1 MNIGNL
7 IITFL
12 ENKNLPQAYLAKELN
27 MPTSNLSRLL
37 KRESMDTD
45 KLLDISIKLKHN
57 FFADICGD
65 EINGENLS
73 LTLVPVG
80 RQIENRLKE
89 LKITQSKFAV
99 LLDVTPAEISRL
111 LKKTSFDVLKLLK
124 ISSILDYNFFQ
135 DFYESNLEENKGII
149 KRYIENNLFS
159 ASAAATPQT
168 LDMDFERKLL
178 ASQLVS
184 EVRRTPD
191 HLSLTLTG
199 DGVLAFVEALQTF
212 AIENSSSTPEN
223 GHLFPKMN
231 DDLIAKKDVMEGL
244 GVTHTTLWKWE
255 KNGYLIPVKVGKR
268 VYYKRE
274 DLEKLTK

>member
-1 MNIGNL
+1 MNKNRPMIECSHIGNL
-7 IITFL
+7 IINFL
-12 ENKNLPQAYLAKELN
+12 KNKNLPQAYLAKELN

-73 LTLVPVG
+73 LILVPVG

-89 LKITQSKFAV
+89 LKITQSKFAA

-124 ISSILDYNFFQ
+124 ISSILDYNFLQ

-149 KRYIENNLFS
+149 KRYEELVIENNRLKDELKASRAKIKEFEEDFNFS
-159 ASAAATPQT
+159 IDNFLNNNDTFIKIDHDIPKD
-168 LDMDFERKLL
+168 LYEKLK
-178 ASQLVS
+178 
-184 EVRRTPD
+184 
-191 HLSLTLTG
+191 
-199 DGVLAFVEALQTF
+199 
-212 AIENSSSTPEN
+212 I
-223 GHLFPKMN
+223 
-231 DDLIAKKDVMEGL
+231 IAKHYNMDENTLISLVLDL
-244 GVTHTTLWKWE
+244 GMDMYLDKHD
-255 KNGYLIPVKVGKR
+255 KNDNSK
-268 VYYKRE
+268 
-274 DLEKLTK
+274 